1 MKFWQ
6 QRLRPL
12 ALMII
17 TALMV
22 IPIVSVGEIEVVF
35 PWGTEVPFPWKQI
48 EGTWI
53 YEKVQNKFEFHVIAV
68 YEDGT
73 RVVQVTELDHDN
85 QILAR
90 GLGVAGPDRRI
101 VRAAMQSEEGSYL
114 LLIRA
119 FKDDKECVYGRK
131 LMVVVTIRSMD
142 PKSQTKDRNFV
153 INKQAEE
160 PSCELN

>member
-1 MKFWQ
+1 MKNLQ
-6 QRLRPL
+6 QRLRPFVF
-12 ALMII
+12 II
-17 TALMV
+17 IAVMMV
-22 IPIVSVGEIEVVF
+22 IPLFSRGEIEVPF
-35 PWGTEVPFPWKQI
+35 PWGKEVPFPWKHI
-48 EGTWI
+48 EGTWS
-53 YEKVQNKFEFHVIAV
+53 YEKKEDKFEFAVIAE

-73 RVVQVTELDHDN
+73 RVVQVTELGHDN

-90 GLGVAGPDRRI
+90 GLGVAGPDKRI

-119 FKDDKECVYGRK
+119 FKDVKQCTNGK
-131 LMVVVTIRSMD
+131 LIVVITVRSMN

-153 INKQAEE
+153 INKQTEV